1 MERASR
7 TFTPAETEAF
17 AAVSGDWNPAHVD
30 PLAARRLIAGGPIVH
45 GVHVLLWALDATG
58 PGTGLARVRCTFRQ
72 PVRIGEH
79 ASGEH

>member
-30 PLAARRLIAGGPIVH
+30 PLAARRLIAGGPIAH
-45 GVHVLLWALDATG
+45 GVHVLLNQFLRNVRDIGRMLDETAQ
-58 PGTGLARVRCTFRQ
+58 AVSR
-72 PVRIGEH
+72 
-79 ASGEH
+79 